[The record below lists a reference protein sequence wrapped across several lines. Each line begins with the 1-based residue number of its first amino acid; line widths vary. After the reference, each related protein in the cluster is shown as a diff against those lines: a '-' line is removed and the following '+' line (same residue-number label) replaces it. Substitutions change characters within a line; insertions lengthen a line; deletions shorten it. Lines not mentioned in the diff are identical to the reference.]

1 MFPAGGGFWPRK
13 TRQAHDGPADMTA
26 ALSRSA
32 EREIVY
38 LVAPSGNPNYGD
50 EFILRAWLRHLAL
63 ARPDADVVVDCHTPG
78 QAAVLLRGC
87 HPRLTFVDTVW
98 RVCFQTA
105 HLRPSEAAV
114 VAEQAIH
121 DPGRMPTIVSG
132 IELLARA
139 DTVHLVG
146 GGYINAVWSHHMALL
161 AAALAAVDRSG
172 GRAVATGQGLL
183 PIGDPSRLGLLR
195 DLQARFSL
203 FDVRDLPSYQAI
215 AGAGGGGS
223 FSGDDAWLG
232 ITDDGV
238 YDSESAAAA
247 RRFLFCLQSDLVED
261 FAGGRGLDGL
271 IAAIAEVIQRWD
283 IQGRDVAVVEG
294 IPGADRIVFD
304 RVAHLL
310 TDAVFVPFTEVWRN
324 GLPARTGQTWV
335 STRFHFHLLAA
346 AAGASGLALAGRTD
360 YYPIKHQSLLDAG
373 SRWQLADSP
382 ELPTAP
388 VQDGGFSPQTVSALH
403 RQKSALAADIYPP
416 APSSI
421 RRAVGALRM
430 MRRL

>member
-1 MFPAGGGFWPRK
+1 
-13 TRQAHDGPADMTA
+13 MTA
-26 ALSRSA
+26 ILSRSP

-50 EFILRAWLRHLAL
+50 EFILRAWLRYLAL
-63 ARPDADVVVDCHTPG
+63 VRPEADVVVDCHTPG

-105 HLRPSEAAV
+105 HLPPSEAAV

-132 IELLARA
+132 IELLARS

-161 AAALAAVDRSG
+161 AAAIAAVDRSG

-183 PIGDPSRLGLLR
+183 PVGDPSRLGLLR
-195 DLQARFSL
+195 QLQARFSL

-215 AGAGGGGS
+215 EGVGGGES
-223 FSGDDAWLG
+223 FSCDDAWLG
-232 ITDDGV
+232 IGDDQV
-238 YDSESAAAA
+238 YDTESEAAG

-261 FAGGRGLDGL
+261 FAGGRGIDGL
-271 IAAIAEVIQRWD
+271 IAAIGALIERWD
-283 IQGRDVAVVEG
+283 ITGREVAVVEG

-304 RVAHLL
+304 RIAHLL
-310 TDAVFVPFTEVWRN
+310 TDALFVPFTDVWRH
-324 GLPARTGQTWV
+324 GFPARAGQTWV

-346 AAGASGLALAGRTD
+346 AAGASGLALSGRTD

-373 SRWQLADSP
+373 SRWRLADSP
-382 ELPTAP
+382 ELPPAP
-388 VQDGGFSPQTVSALH
+388 VQDGGFTPQTVAALH
-403 RQKSALAADIYPP
+403 RQKSEIAADVYPP

-430 MRRL
+430 IRRS